1 MATERV
7 ARTVF
12 IVDVVWELR
21 VAGQGARATTKVMLE
36 MVIVGGTGVD
46 FPCLFLTP
54 KLSIVER

>member
-21 VAGQGARATTKVMLE
+21 VAGQGARATTKVMIE
-36 MVIVGGTGVD
+36 MVIVGG
-46 FPCLFLTP
+46 
-54 KLSIVER
+54 S

>member
-21 VAGQGARATTKVMLE
+21 VAGQGARATTKVMIE
-36 MVIVGGTGVD
+36 MVIVGGTPVD
-46 FPCLFLTP
+46 LLDDEDRLNPSP
-54 KLSIVER
+54 R